1 MSLNKKLFFIV
12 FQLLNNWKKVRIPIS
27 TYRLQCKAKNTALK
41 SILNAVNV
49 IDSLKHGCNFNIIV
63 AIKLMSSLYKNYKLL
78 IGNINRCAILQL
90 VK

>member
-1 MSLNKKLFFIV
+1 M
-12 FQLLNNWKKVRIPIS
+12 
-27 TYRLQCKAKNTALK
+27 
-41 SILNAVNV
+41 LNAVNV

-63 AIKLMSSLYKNYKLL
+63 AIKLMNSLYKNYKLL